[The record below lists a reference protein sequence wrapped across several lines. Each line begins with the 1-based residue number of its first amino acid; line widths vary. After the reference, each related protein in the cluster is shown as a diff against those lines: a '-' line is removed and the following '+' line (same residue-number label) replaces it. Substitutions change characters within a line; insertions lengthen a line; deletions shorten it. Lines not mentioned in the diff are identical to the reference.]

1 MLFSLVLL
9 FLAASTAAAGGR
21 AQETPQEAAKHISIG
36 VFDRGQI
43 PPEEGSMEDNRWTR
57 MLQELIGPG
66 IELEFRAYQRR
77 EALAQWDV
85 ELAVG
90 RAPDLLS
97 TYYGAWIRQKASSGR
112 ALRLDP
118 LLKHYA
124 PDYVEAVGWEF
135 IERHGHV
142 DAYGYIE
149 EGIYLLPSRRDHT
162 SQDVLWVRADW
173 MENLGLEPPRTAEEF
188 FDLARAFAQDDP
200 DENGID
206 DTAGVALTHR
216 LINLVFAAYGIK
228 YGSVAMPYNLL
239 DGEVIL
245 AHEMPGFWDAV
256 GYMRRL
262 YDEGLV
268 DSGVIRP
275 SYDGQAD
282 ELAKSGRLGIFARN
296 VDWGAR
302 LLAANR
308 DQTDDARWTVI
319 PLFESDGWGRHPYL
333 ETFEASL
340 TGLIAST
347 AEHPEAVLRYVNLQ
361 ADPDLQAL
369 ITHGIEG
376 VHYEL
381 ADGVPVEID
390 PARNE
395 REQAYA
401 RNSSYL
407 LLRGPNIDGPE
418 AALRWA
424 EHAKDPIARE
434 GFRLEALA
442 LSLLDDPYAYP
453 RFDYPV
459 HMPQTSTYH
468 EDLRSDLESLVIKAI
483 VGGRQFGMDDARAE
497 LEVLLE
503 SNNYA
508 EVKWELNE
516 FSDASEYR

>member
-1 MLFSLVLL
+1 MLFCLVLL
-9 FLAASTAAAGGR
+9 LAAAPHAIAGGR
-21 AQETPQEAAKHISIG
+21 AAEVPQEAAKQISIG

-43 PPEEGSMEDNRWTR
+43 PPEEGSMENNRWTR
-57 MLQELIGPG
+57 MLQELIGPE
-66 IELEFRAYQRR
+66 IDLEFRAYQRR
-77 EALAQWDV
+77 EALEQWDV

-97 TYYGAWIRQKASSGR
+97 TYYGAWVRQKASSGR

-118 LLKHYA
+118 LLKHHA
-124 PDYVEAVGWEF
+124 PDYVEAVGWDF
-135 IERHGHV
+135 IEKYGHV
-142 DAYGYIE
+142 AAYGYLE

-162 SQDVLWVRADW
+162 SQDVLWIRADW
-173 MENLGLEPPRTAEEF
+173 MDRLGLEPPTTAEEF
-188 FDLARAFAQDDP
+188 GDLARAFARDDP
-200 DENGID
+200 DGNGRN

-228 YGSVAMPYNLL
+228 YGSVAMPYNVL
-239 DGEVIL
+239 DGEIVL

-256 GYMRRL
+256 RYMRQL

-268 DSGVIRP
+268 DSGLVRP
-275 SYDGQAD
+275 SYDQQAD
-282 ELAKSGRLGIFARN
+282 ELAMSGRLGIFARN

-308 DQTDDARWTVI
+308 DQTENARWTVI

-340 TGLIAST
+340 TGLIAAS
-347 AEHPEAVLRYVNLQ
+347 AEHPEAVLRYVDLQ
-361 ADPDLQAL
+361 ADPDVQAL

-390 PARNE
+390 PQRNE

-407 LLRGPNIDGPE
+407 ILRGPNIDGPE

-424 EHAKDPIARE
+424 EQARDPFMRE
-434 GFRLEALA
+434 GYRLQALA

-453 RFDYPV
+453 RFDYAV
-459 HMPQTSTYH
+459 HMPHTSTYH
-468 EDLRSDLESLVIKAI
+468 EALRNDLESLVIKTI
-483 VGGRQFGMDDARAE
+483 VGGRQYGLDDARAE
-497 LEVLLE
+497 LDELLE
-503 SNNYA
+503 RNHYA

-516 FSDASEYR
+516 FSDISEYR